1 MHVHAIQAEGCYG
14 TMERTG
20 LLRVWCWEIPSNLST
35 KQNSSVLTQT
45 EAREDAPWLSQRGSP
60 AWASTKQASDTGM
73 AFRPSSPP
81 LPYFQGAPVSL
92 PRRTD
97 LLLSAIAPPTR
108 LDARRRL
115 LD

>member
-1 MHVHAIQAEGCYG
+1 M
-14 TMERTG
+14 MERTG
-20 LLRVWCWEIPSNLST
+20 LLRVWCREVPSNLST
-35 KQNSSVLTQT
+35 KQNNSVLTQT
-45 EAREDAPWLSQRGSP
+45 EAREDTPRLSRRGSP
-60 AWASTKQASDTGM
+60 AWASTKQASHTGM
-73 AFRPSSPP
+73 ASQPSSPP
-81 LPYFQGAPVSL
+81 PPYFQGAQVSL